1 MQPRGGTPACMV
13 PSPSCPLGRLLLV
26 TLFQVPWVSGTLVT
40 LMLWLHVSSLAAG
53 IFLSLRMYGLE
64 MGSRHFFYLLVLN
77 NIFPGWR
84 TDCLRSAADASGTC
98 VYSLQG
104 SQEVGRK
111 VILLQTSTIRRMSP
125 ARRTLRIWTDLC
137 REWSLRRLL
146 LLLPQGVITAAIKNE
161 RIKTDTGQWQGPSLL
176 RCPYSPAQS
185 SHDHCC
191 EGALLG

>member
-1 MQPRGGTPACMV
+1 MGN
-13 PSPSCPLGRLLLV
+13 SC
-26 TLFQVPWVSGTLVT
+26 
-40 LMLWLHVSSLAAG
+40 
-53 IFLSLRMYGLE
+53 
-64 MGSRHFFYLLVLN
+64 FFYLAVLN

-84 TDCLRSAADASGTC
+84 TDCLRSAADAFGTF

-125 ARRTLRIWTDLC
+125 TRRTLRIWTDLC

-161 RIKTDTGQWQGPSLL
+161 RIKTDTGQWQGPPLSPSNPAAPTPLPRAAVTIAAKGLYTRVKIRRNWCRLSVAHGEKLL
-176 RCPYSPAQS
+176 WSKWNRRHFRQWRN
-185 SHDHCC
+185 
-191 EGALLG
+191 GWALE